1 MENEK
6 FNFEVNDM
14 KFAVEYVQERFGNL
28 FYGSEDETHFR
39 MVTNYSVAISD
50 DEIYSFKADGELSAK
65 EVYTDF
71 CFNCLKFVLQRGG
84 MKHIINSADDDAD
97 FNVILGEDDYFSNT
111 YTDLRS
117 FHTFFEMY
125 NGSEI
130 YSVVFNWCK
139 NNTNPAIWI
148 SEFRELKS
156 LMSKFNSEELT
167 DIIEDNEEELEG
179 GMTLKEILKRELN
192 TNVYISNAFSL
203 QMLTGDAMISVKE
216 ITADDFNKVKATA
229 KSVVGHK
236 DTATV
241 LGVEFNRE
249 NITLNKGDVLYVAQI
264 IGGRLPEGATTLPDG
279 FKFKFLKVAIQ

>member
-1 MENEK
+1 MKNN
-6 FNFEVNDM
+6 NFDFEINNM
-14 KFAVEYVQERFGNL
+14 KFEVEYVQEELGNL
-28 FYGSEDETHFR
+28 FYGDEDETHLS
-39 MVTNYSVAISD
+39 MVTEYIVTID
-50 DEIYSFKADGELSAK
+50 DEVYPFRVDGELSAK

-71 CFNCLKFVLQRGG
+71 CYNCLAFVLQNGG
-84 MKHIINSADDDAD
+84 MEDIINSADDNAD
-97 FNVILGEDDYFSNT
+97 YDVILCEDDYYSDS

-125 NGSEI
+125 NGGEI
-130 YSVVFNWCK
+130 YGVVLNWCK
-139 NNTNPAIWI
+139 QNTNPAVWI

-156 LMSKFNSEELT
+156 LMNNFSLDELT
-167 DIIEDNEEELEG
+167 DIIEDNDVELEENSS
-179 GMTLKEILKRELN
+179 LKEVLERVLN

-216 ITADDFNKVKATA
+216 IPEEDFNNVKNTT

-249 NITLNKGDVLYVAQI
+249 NISLQKGDVLYVAQI
-264 IGGRLPEGATTLPDG
+264 VGGRLPEGATELPND
-279 FKFKFLKVAIQ
+279 FKFKYLKVAIQ